1 MSDDMN
7 CSDQEQVGQDAV
19 DVPDAVRCLE
29 RACSEA
35 ERNGDLTTLAASLIE
50 LGSMHLRMRD
60 PDAALPFL
68 DRGHA
73 ISKEHGMVQIHH
85 RSHECLLEH
94 SKMVGDK
101 EEALYHFE
109 AADRIERESRKK
121 EADEKMVE
129 LRTRFE
135 AERLLREEAIRKRH
149 DIVQAVIDAQE
160 FERSRIARDL
170 HDGLGQMLAAV
181 QMNLEHCRTAAL
193 RGTDVISLEAA
204 IDHTAGVLSRTV
216 DDMQA
221 ICHSLGSGTLRE
233 AGLIVALEEL
243 LGGIAS
249 HKQTRFEFV
258 VAGVHDRLSEALEA
272 GLFRIA
278 QELVTNIVRHARA
291 REATIQIVRT
301 DEEIRLTVEDNG
313 AGFDVRQQ
321 SSGMGRSNIA
331 ARATALGGH
340 VTFDSMPGHGTTVSV
355 VVPALQ

>member
-1 MSDDMN
+1 MSDNMTG
-7 CSDQEQVGQDAV
+7 SEQIHVGHDAA
-19 DVPDAVRCLE
+19 DVADAVRTLE
-29 RACSEA
+29 RACAEA
-35 ERNGDLTTLAASLIE
+35 EEMGDLTTLAASLIE
-50 LGSMHLRMRD
+50 LGSMYLRRCD

-73 ISKEHGMVQIHH
+73 ISKEHGMVRIHH

-94 SKMVGDK
+94 SKMVGDM

-109 AADRIERESRKK
+109 ATYRIERESRKK

-129 LRTRFE
+129 LKTRFE

-149 DIVQAVIDAQE
+149 DIVQAIIDAQE

-193 RGTDVISLEAA
+193 RGTDVASLEAS
-204 IDHTAGVLSRTV
+204 IDHTAGVLSQTV

-233 AGLIVALEEL
+233 AGLIVALDEL
-243 LGGIAS
+243 LAGIAS

-258 VAGVHDRLSEALEA
+258 VSGVDDRLSEALEA

-278 QELVTNIVRHARA
+278 QELITNIVRHARA
-291 REATIQIVRT
+291 AEATIQIVRT
-301 DEEIRLTVEDNG
+301 DEGIRLTVEDDG

-321 SSGMGRSNIA
+321 SGGMGRSNIA

-340 VTFDSMPGHGTTVSV
+340 VTFDSMPGHGTTVTV
-355 VVPALQ
+355 MVPAPL